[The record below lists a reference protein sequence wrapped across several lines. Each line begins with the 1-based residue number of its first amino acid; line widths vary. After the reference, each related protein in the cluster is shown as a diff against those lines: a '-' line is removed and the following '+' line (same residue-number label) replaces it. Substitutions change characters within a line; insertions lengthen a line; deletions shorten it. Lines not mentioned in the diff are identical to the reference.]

1 MFGASFLAVS
11 KRAAQISATATASTF
26 VHFSAKPKSSVP
38 RAPAPI
44 RPNRTRSLAPRMRLV
59 GVCPAAATPA
69 ALINPPK
76 NSRRLD
82 TVHLDS
88 KNRSPFYS
96 AAAAKGTGRYGSRA
110 AREPIMR
117 CPRDEGHAADRAY
130 VRKSN
135 ESMKNDP
142 PRTTRYAPLSGPLGF
157 LRGETE

>member
-1 MFGASFLAVS
+1 
-11 KRAAQISATATASTF
+11 
-26 VHFSAKPKSSVP
+26 
-38 RAPAPI
+38 
-44 RPNRTRSLAPRMRLV
+44 
-59 GVCPAAATPA
+59 
-69 ALINPPK
+69 
-76 NSRRLD
+76 LD

-110 AREPIMR
+110 ARKPIMR
-117 CPRDEGHAADRAY
+117 CPWNEGHAADRAY